1 MGFTK
6 AAQSAKMA
14 IIFENSQNISK
25 FFWFIKISDSG
36 QTGAWTYNV
45 WLDVLG
51 LNNELFCPTLWK
63 VSIEKL

>member
-14 IIFENSQNISK
+14 IIFEDSQNISK

-36 QTGAWTYNV
+36 QTGA
-45 WLDVLG
+45 
-51 LNNELFCPTLWK
+51 
-63 VSIEKL
+63 

>member
-25 FFWFIKISDSG
+25 FFWLYKFQI
-36 QTGAWTYNV
+36 
-45 WLDVLG
+45 LDKL
-51 LNNELFCPTLWK
+51 ELEHILYDLMF
-63 VSIEKL
+63 